1 VVTSELEVTM
11 VLQGYRENV
20 TWKVFL
26 LQFPLFSM
34 GFQDCLCLMKRER
47 RINTA
52 ADLLHC
58 NHAWPPFAYAYTGAT
73 KYLGHAGTITTAD

>member
-1 VVTSELEVTM
+1 MKCYLESLPSPVSS
-11 VLQGYRENV
+11 VQHGIPRLPVPDEER
-20 TWKVFL
+20 
-26 LQFPLFSM
+26 
-34 GFQDCLCLMKRER
+34 R

-58 NHAWPPFAYAYTGAT
+58 NHAWPPFAYAYTNAT